1 MVLTLK
7 NANVITPHKK
17 YKQYAIQ
24 VSEQGMITYLGPMQD
39 VPPAEGETLDVAGR
53 IIIPGLIDIHVHGG
67 HGITFGQLETLEE
80 DLNAYS
86 EWVVEQGVTGFLT
99 SITAPTAEE
108 IRDLIQAYVPLFEK
122 GTSGAEPLGIH
133 LEGPFMNIEK
143 KGAQNPAWIRDP
155 SPEEAEMYAEAGQGW
170 IRQMTMAPE
179 LPHAKEVAAL
189 FRKAGIVLSIGHST
203 ADYETAVDALKGD
216 WSHITHTY
224 NAQTGLHHR
233 APGIVGATLVSEKAT
248 AELIADEVHVHPGA
262 MKVLTR
268 CLGTDRVVLVTDA
281 MTGAGLPDGDYELLG
296 FKITVEDGKATQE
309 DGTIAGS
316 VTVLNRCV
324 ENVYKDVGVSLAE
337 AVKMASLNPARVLGL
352 SNLLG
357 SIGVGKDASLTVIDE
372 DVNVYLTMV
381 KGDIVYKDPQLG

>member
-7 NANVITPHKK
+7 NANVITPYKK
-17 YKQYAIQ
+17 YKQSAIQ
-24 VSEQGMITYLGPMQD
+24 VSEQGMITYLGPMQNA
-39 VPPAEGETLDVAGR
+39 PPAEGETLDIAGR

-67 HGITFGQLETLEE
+67 HGITFGQLETLED

-155 SPEEAEMYAEAGQGW
+155 SLEEAEMYVEAGQGW

-324 ENVYKDVGVSLAE
+324 ENVSKDVGVSLAE

-352 SNLLG
+352 SNILG

>member
-1 MVLTLK
+1 MVFTLK

-17 YKQYAIQ
+17 YKHYAIQ
-24 VSEQGMITYLGPMQD
+24 VSEQGVITYVGPMQD
-39 VPPAEGETLDVAGR
+39 APPAEGETLDVAGR

-67 HGITFGQLETLEE
+67 HGITFGQLESLEE

-155 SPEEAEMYAEAGQGW
+155 SLEEAEMYLEAGQGW

-189 FRKAGIVLSIGHST
+189 FRKAGIVLAIGHST

-216 WSHITHTY
+216 WNHITHTY

-233 APGIVGATLVSEKAT
+233 APGIVGATLVSDQNT

-262 MKVLTR
+262 MKVLIR
-268 CLGTDRVVLVTDA
+268 CLGTDRVILVTDA

-296 FKITVEDGKATQE
+296 FKITVKDGKATQE

-337 AVKMASLNPARVLGL
+337 AVKMAFSQSSETFRAF
-352 SNLLG
+352 
-357 SIGVGKDASLTVIDE
+357 
-372 DVNVYLTMV
+372 
-381 KGDIVYKDPQLG
+381 

>member
-1 MVLTLK
+1 MVFTLK

-39 VPPAEGETLDVAGR
+39 APPAEGETLDVAGR
-53 IIIPGLIDIHVHGG
+53 IIIPGLIDVHVHGG

-155 SPEEAEMYAEAGQGW
+155 SLEEAEMYLEAGQGW

-179 LPHAKEVAAL
+179 LPLAKDVAAL
-189 FRKAGIVLSIGHST
+189 FRKAGIVLAIGHST
-203 ADYETAVDALKGD
+203 AVYETAVDALKGD

-262 MKVLTR
+262 MKVLIR

>member
-1 MVLTLK
+1 MVFTLK

-17 YKQYAIQ
+17 YKHYAIQ
-24 VSEQGMITYLGPMQD
+24 VSEQGVITYVGPMQD
-39 VPPAEGETLDVAGR
+39 APPAEGETLDVAGR

-67 HGITFGQLETLEE
+67 HGITFGQLESLEE

-155 SPEEAEMYAEAGQGW
+155 SLEEAEMYLEAGQGW

-189 FRKAGIVLSIGHST
+189 FRKAGIVLAIGHST

-233 APGIVGATLVSEKAT
+233 APGIVGATLVSDQNT

-262 MKVLTR
+262 MKVLIR
-268 CLGTDRVVLVTDA
+268 CLGTDRVILVTDA

-296 FKITVEDGKATQE
+296 FKITVKDGKATQE

-337 AVKMASLNPARVLGL
+337 AVKMASLNPARLLGL

-381 KGDIVYKDPQLG
+381 KGNIVYKDPQLG